1 MRKRNL
7 VRSGGVDFLIRRVRN
22 LGERVGKS
30 GEEWGSEGKGFI
42 LIYLMCRKGP
52 HAWDGHQIPFPF
64 YCDSAT
70 GVLVFSTAP
79 MVSGGST
86 HGENPLLITDEP
98 VEFEK

>member
-1 MRKRNL
+1 M
-7 VRSGGVDFLIRRVRN
+7 DFLIRRASS

-30 GEEWGSEGKGFI
+30 GEEEWRSEGKGFI
-42 LIYLMCRKGP
+42 LMYLMCRKGP
-52 HAWDGHQIPFPF
+52 HGHLIPFPF

-79 MVSGGST
+79 VVSGGST